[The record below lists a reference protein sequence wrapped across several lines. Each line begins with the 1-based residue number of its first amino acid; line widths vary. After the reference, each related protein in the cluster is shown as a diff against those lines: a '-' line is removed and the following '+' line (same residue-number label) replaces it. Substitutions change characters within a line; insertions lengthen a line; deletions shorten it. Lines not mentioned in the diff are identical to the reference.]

1 MVRSILPILVAFSF
15 SHSQTYHRMRDNYE
29 NGMPKEIMNY
39 ILFNERLVLVKRT
52 GFYNNG
58 ENKAEENYLNG
69 KKHGQWVEWY
79 HNGHTK
85 SEITYVDGLMHG
97 GSNYWS
103 PDGKESS
110 ELIWRNGKRFDGVW
124 TDWYDNGQKR
134 SEKGYKNGIPVGVY
148 TYWYDNGQ
156 KRSVG
161 TYTKD
166 HKTDSIT
173 KHGKWI
179 HWYKNGRRKEELIYN
194 RGKKDGRWTHWYKNG
209 QKESEVAY
217 MDDIP
222 IGENTYWYEN
232 GYRKSTAFII
242 NGLPT
247 DERCWNDDGIEC
259 ECKGFFWEGC
269 SGSTMA
275 KMDGPCD
282 DARYL
287 KLIKTSR
294 DDLTLKQKSYISSI
308 EKDCAEY
315 SSQQIV
321 SDKVQKYKD
330 RERIAEHK
338 EHFEI
343 PYVLSIYASFPG
355 KKAASVENYAVY
367 DINGIFIET
376 PFRFNIGRL
385 RPYLIVEYRNYN
397 FINNSISPNFGGSA
411 FIGGLKTSIRL
422 FNIKDEWF
430 QPYFSILT
438 GKFHAGKG
446 IIMDVGIPLL
456 KVPRSPLIINSSV
469 RANMVQKTGGSF
481 TGWLDYGLFIGYP
494 LYY

>member
-1 MVRSILPILVAFSF
+1 
-15 SHSQTYHRMRDNYE
+15 
-29 NGMPKEIMNY
+29 
-39 ILFNERLVLVKRT
+39 
-52 GFYNNG
+52 
-58 ENKAEENYLNG
+58 
-69 KKHGQWVEWY
+69 
-79 HNGHTK
+79 
-85 SEITYVDGLMHG
+85 
-97 GSNYWS
+97 
-103 PDGKESS
+103 
-110 ELIWRNGKRFDGVW
+110 
-124 TDWYDNGQKR
+124 
-134 SEKGYKNGIPVGVY
+134 
-148 TYWYDNGQ
+148 
-156 KRSVG
+156 
-161 TYTKD
+161 
-166 HKTDSIT
+166 
-173 KHGKWI
+173 
-179 HWYKNGRRKEELIYN
+179 
-194 RGKKDGRWTHWYKNG
+194 
-209 QKESEVAY
+209 
-217 MDDIP
+217 
-222 IGENTYWYEN
+222 
-232 GYRKSTAFII
+232 
-242 NGLPT
+242 
-247 DERCWNDDGIEC
+247 
-259 ECKGFFWEGC
+259 
-269 SGSTMA
+269 
-275 KMDGPCD
+275 MDGPCD

-287 KLIKTSR
+287 NLIKTSR

-321 SDKVQKYKD
+321 SNKVQKYKD
-330 RERIAEHK
+330 RERITEHK
-338 EHFEI
+338 EYFEI

-494 LYY
+494 LYF